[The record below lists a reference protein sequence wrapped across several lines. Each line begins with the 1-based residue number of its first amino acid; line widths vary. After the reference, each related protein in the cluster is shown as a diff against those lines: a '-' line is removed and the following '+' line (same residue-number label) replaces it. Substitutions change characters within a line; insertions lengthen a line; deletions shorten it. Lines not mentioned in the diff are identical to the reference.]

1 MANNIAPTPK
11 NPSRADKMYSQGR
24 IDPYERK
31 KKLPDPTRCPSCS
44 ALFTEGRWTWEI
56 ADQPASEELCP
67 ACLRIK
73 EKVPAGVI
81 QLSGPFFQEK
91 RSEIENLITNQEK
104 LEKERHPLE
113 RLMGMIDTEAGLRV
127 ETTGIHLARRIGDA
141 LNNAYQGKL
150 ELEYLDGQRKVR
162 VNWER

>member
-1 MANNIAPTPK
+1 MANVASTPK
-11 NPSRADKMYSQGR
+11 NPSRADKMFSQGR

-31 KKLPDPTRCPSCS
+31 KKLPDPTRCPSCG
-44 ALFTEGRWTWEI
+44 ALYVEGRWTWRK
-56 ADQPASEELCP
+56 ANQKVQEELCP

-73 EKVPAGVI
+73 DRVPAGVLH
-81 QLSGPFFQEK
+81 LSGTFFEAH
-91 RSEIENLITNQEK
+91 RAEIENLVNNQEK

-113 RLMGMIDTEAGLRV
+113 RLMGMKVEDGSLRI

-141 LNNAYQGKL
+141 LNNAYQGKMD
-150 ELEYLDGQRKVR
+150 LEYLEGQRKVR

>member
-1 MANNIAPTPK
+1 MF
-11 NPSRADKMYSQGR
+11 SQGR

-31 KKLPDPTRCPSCS
+31 KKLPDPTRCPSCG
-44 ALFTEGRWTWEI
+44 ALFVKGRWTWKI
-56 ADQPASEELCP
+56 ANQPANEELCP

-73 EKVPAGVI
+73 DRVPAGVLH
-81 QLSGPFFQEK
+81 LSGAFFEEH
-91 RSEIENLITNQEK
+91 RDEIENLINNQEK
-104 LEKERHPLE
+104 MEKERHPLE
-113 RLMGMIDTEAGLRV
+113 RLMGMKYEDGSLRI

-150 ELEYLDGQRKVR
+150 DLEYLEGQRKVR